1 MKIAQALLLR
11 KQLESKVKQ
20 LEPIK
25 QMGDQGLIKTMTK
38 IDSITK
44 KKPHNYEGDRN
55 REIYDLH
62 EKGVSFNQLGKK
74 YDISGQRADKIFK
87 DYKQLIERTKKY
99 EKNRITK

>member
-1 MKIAQALLLR
+1 MK
-11 KQLESKVKQ
+11 
-20 LEPIK
+20 
-25 QMGDQGLIKTMTK
+25 K

-62 EKGVSFNQLGKK
+62 KKGVSFNQLGKK

-87 DYKQLIERTKKY
+87 DYKQLIERTKK
-99 EKNRITK
+99 

>member
-38 IDSITK
+38 TLDSIK
-44 KKPHNYEGDRN
+44 KKPFNYEGDRN

-62 EKGVSFNQLGKK
+62 KKGVSFNELGTK
-74 YDISGQRADKIFK
+74 YNITGQRAKTIYD
-87 DYKQLIERTKKY
+87 DYKQLIERTKKN
-99 EKNRITK
+99 EKL

>member
-44 KKPHNYEGDRN
+44 RN
-55 REIYDLH
+55 HITTKETAT
-62 EKGVSFNQLGKK
+62 EKYTTS
-74 YDISGQRADKIFK
+74 
-87 DYKQLIERTKKY
+87 TKKEY
-99 EKNRITK
+99 LSMN

>member
-1 MKIAQALLLR
+1 MK
-11 KQLESKVKQ
+11 
-20 LEPIK
+20 
-25 QMGDQGLIKTMTK
+25 K

-44 KKPHNYEGDRN
+44 KKPFNYEGDRN

-87 DYKQLIERTKKY
+87 DYKQLIERTKK
-99 EKNRITK
+99 

>member
-38 IDSITK
+38 TLDSIK
-44 KKPHNYEGDRN
+44 KKPFNYEGDRN

-87 DYKQLIERTKKY
+87 DYKQLIERTKK
-99 EKNRITK
+99 